1 MKKLWLVCILAIELV
16 FLSGCKNDNIQSGN
30 LEWYI
35 NCTAEEK
42 AADACNMIY
51 SPVCWDDW
59 ETYWNSCVACSSQKI
74 NSYKMWEC
82 GCESE
87 SWICGIWDEE
97 DSKNIEEEIVEEV
110 EEEVID
116 WEKWNLLAFNWKEV
130 DWNYDITITND
141 GKLYTKFC
149 NSMWWDVVF
158 DWDENEWTISTSLI
172 QTQMACEWESM
183 DLENAFQIDWASY
196 TTIANEDWWK
206 TMIITTLN
214 WDKFNWRTN

>member
-1 MKKLWLVCILAIELV
+1 MKNLWLVSTLALSVILLA
-16 FLSGCKNDNIQSGN
+16 GCMNKAQKNVV
-30 LEWYI
+30 
-35 NCTAEEK
+35 EE
-42 AADACNMIY
+42 IL
-51 SPVCWDDW
+51 
-59 ETYWNSCVACSSQKI
+59 
-74 NSYKMWEC
+74 
-82 GCESE
+82 
-87 SWICGIWDEE
+87 DEE
-97 DSKNIEEEIVEEV
+97 NVVIEEQENIEEGIIEEEV
-110 EEEVID
+110 EEEIID
-116 WEKWNLLAFNWKEV
+116 WEKWILMAFNGKEV
-130 DWNYDITITND
+130 DWDYKMTITND